1 MYPSKLTDFSFG
13 QKLSRLRSDRSL
25 TQRQVGNAINVDRS
39 LIAQWE
45 LDIASPQM
53 RHVEKLAKYFD
64 VSLAYWD

>member
-1 MYPSKLTDFSFG
+1 MHNLTDLTFG
-13 QKLSRLRSDRSL
+13 QKLSRLRNDRAL
-25 TQRQVGNAINVDRS
+25 TQRQVGSAINVDRS

-45 LDIASPQM
+45 NDIASPQI

>member
-13 QKLSRLRSDRSL
+13 QKLSRLRNDRSL

-53 RHVEKLAKYFD
+53 RHVERLAKYFD